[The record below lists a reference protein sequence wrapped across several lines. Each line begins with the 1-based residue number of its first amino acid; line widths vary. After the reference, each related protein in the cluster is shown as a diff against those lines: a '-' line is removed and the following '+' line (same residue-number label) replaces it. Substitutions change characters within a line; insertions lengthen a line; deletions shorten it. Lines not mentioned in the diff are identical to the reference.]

1 MPRQLPD
8 SRSARRLHMS
18 NPTKQHWLELRPQA
32 RLDLIDVAKRLRAE
46 TNGTLDPYAKLL
58 FCSMHTTAGYLDQA
72 LVERMQHRRQSV
84 KDLVRAAQ
92 RLFPEGAAYWHDRMS
107 LRTELSADQKDR
119 EPLNA
124 DSHLAYIGLGL
135 DNCASYDNRSD
146 IPVYFIDLDGV
157 VHGTQRSRR
166 TLVVGYNSAET
177 VAEFTVEVPVSPG
190 PIDTVNLDD
199 AELGLAA
206 RIEDLIREHGVTSG
220 VVRIALDAAE
230 TDAGLT
236 VNEYEPLLVRNDLP
250 SVLRNPLQYMREQA
264 VSIIRDPLSL
274 PTKARHYLRHDLV
287 QIIHEIRS
295 TIGRNASLLE
305 SLIHRLGINVA
316 LLDSVIDRVATVP
329 APRWLRV
336 GRAVSLLVAEN
347 GGAGRMIRGRYQSP
361 ILLQW
366 HRAQGGRR
374 KLAVT
379 IRRFAG

>member
-1 MPRQLPD
+1 
-8 SRSARRLHMS
+8 MS
-18 NPTKQHWLELRPQA
+18 KPTMRHWLELRPQA
-32 RLDLIDVAKRLRAE
+32 RLDLIDVAKRVRAE

-58 FCSMHTTAGYLDQA
+58 FCSLHTTAGYLDQA

-84 KDLVRAAQ
+84 EDLVRAAQ
-92 RLFPEGAAYWHDRMS
+92 RLFPEGAAYWHDRMN

-135 DNCASYDNRSD
+135 ENCAAYDNRDD

-157 VHGTQRSRR
+157 YHGTQRSRR
-166 TLVVGYNSAET
+166 TLVVGYNGTET
-177 VAEFTVEVPVSPG
+177 VADVSVEVPVSQG

-199 AELGLAA
+199 ADIGLASMV
-206 RIEDLIREHGVTSG
+206 EDLIRKHAVTSG
-220 VVRIALDAAE
+220 VVRISLDDE
-230 TDAGLT
+230 ESDAGLT

-250 SVLRNPLQYMREQA
+250 GVLRNPLRYMREQA

-274 PTKARHYLRHDLV
+274 PVKARHYLRHDLV
-287 QIIHEIRS
+287 QVIHEILS

-305 SLIHRLGINVA
+305 SVIHRLGIHVA

-336 GRAVSLLVAEN
+336 GRSVALLVAES
-347 GGAGRMIRGRYQSP
+347 GGTGQLVRGRYQSP

-366 HRAQGGRR
+366 HRANNSRR
-374 KLAVT
+374 KLTVT
-379 IRRFAG
+379 VDRFTG